1 MSLGYRPLG
10 YVMEILESVGV
21 PVSYSYDDLVFVENN
36 SMLVQFNDDKEKEL
50 FLYFNEDLDEKVA
63 GELEKIL
70 MEAALDK
77 GFQFINKGKYQIS
90 QKSEENEELEIKF
103 LN

>member
-10 YVMEILESVGV
+10 YVMEILESVGI

-50 FLYFNEDLDEKVA
+50 FLYFNEDLDKKVA
-63 GELEKIL
+63 GELEKVL
-70 MEAALDK
+70 KKAALNK
-77 GFQFINKGKYQIS
+77 GFKFVSKGKYQIS